1 MSWNF
6 DLSDI
11 KKKATETFD
20 AVSNTAVNAADALA
34 SSPAGQGLIQKAS
47 ETTKQ
52 VTEKIAEGQEIIK
65 KNSISEQFKQM
76 RIKGFIDGCKQGMF
90 LAKNERYKFY
100 YAYVASLSLLLRCDG
115 EFAEE
120 EEVASRWCRQLPS
133 S

>member
-1 MSWNF
+1 MGWNF

-65 KNSISEQFKQM
+65 KKLHKRAIQANANQ
-76 RIKGFIDGCKQGMF
+76 GF
-90 LAKNERYKFY
+90 Y
-100 YAYVASLSLLLRCDG
+100 
-115 EFAEE
+115 
-120 EEVASRWCRQLPS
+120 
-133 S
+133 